1 MPFAGNERLATVDY
15 AKYYATV
22 NDLSDGRYESAVAW
36 YRRILAD
43 VLCDLPVNAAILDV
57 GCGAGLLLHAL
68 RASGFTTISG
78 IDPSASLC
86 AIAQARGLPV
96 RCEPEDFVET
106 ASNRSQD
113 RYDVIFLLDVLE
125 HVPVAR
131 HLAFLRGLH
140 GLLRPAGRLVVSVP
154 NANSALAGRWRYD
167 DWTHETA
174 FTEHS
179 LRFVLTSAGF
189 RDVRLLV
196 HEFFA
201 RPRLPFLIRRGVL
214 HWWLHRLMRGFRRLQ
229 VVGELGAQGW
239 SVPLSLNLLAVAS
252 RDASVAEGQR
262 AHDAHNAP
270 GVPHGGLGP

>member
-1 MPFAGNERLATVDY
+1 MPCAGNEQLATVDY
-15 AKYYATV
+15 ADHYAAV
-22 NDLSDGRYESAVAW
+22 NDLSAGRYEAAVAW
-36 YRRILAD
+36 YRRLLAD
-43 VLCDLPVNAAILDV
+43 VLCDLPLDAAILDV

-68 RASGFTTISG
+68 RASGFTTVSG

-96 RCEPEDFVET
+96 RCEPEGFVET
-106 ASNRSQD
+106 ASARSQD

-125 HVPVAR
+125 HIPVIR
-131 HLAFLRGLH
+131 HMAFLRGLH

-154 NANSALAGRWRYD
+154 NANSALAARWRYI

-179 LRFVLTSAGF
+179 LRFVLTSSGF

-201 RPRLPFLIRRGVL
+201 RPRLPFLIRRSVL

-239 SVPLSLNLLAVAS
+239 SVPLSLNLLAVAT
-252 RDASVAEGQR
+252 RDDSVAEGQGT
-262 AHDAHNAP
+262 HDAHDAP
-270 GVPHGGLGP
+270 GVPRGGVGP